1 MKAIIFAGLLGLSF
15 SSWAVDVVVHP
26 SNTVA
31 LDKSQIEQIFLGKL
45 KTFTGSDKAIPVSQP
60 ETNAASE
67 EFYNKVIGR
76 NPTQLKAYWSKL
88 LFTGK
93 GQPPKK
99 MANDQEVLKSVAA
112 DPNVI
117 GYVTSGSADDSV
129 RVVAS
134 F

>member
-1 MKAIIFAGLLGLSF
+1 MKAIILAGFMGLSY

-45 KTFTGSDKAIPVSQP
+45 KTFTGSDKAVPVSQS
-60 ETNAASE
+60 ETNTASE
-67 EFYNKVIGR
+67 EFYSKVIGR

-99 MANDQEVLKSVAA
+99 LASDEEVLKTVAG
-112 DPNVI
+112 DPSII
-117 GYVTSGSADDSV
+117 GYVSSGSADGSV